1 MTSTLVNGTAES
13 VSVDTDYVPVR
24 ENSLTRRFFSSGMGE
39 PIALIGALIVLIL
52 IFSILNPRFATVE
65 NLQNIL
71 NQASL
76 PLIIGVGATFVILI
90 GSIDLSVEGVMGAAG
105 VAFVLMSANTRG
117 SEDLGAWAFIGAI
130 GMGILLGAVNGLLF
144 TKVKIPSFIVTLG
157 MWFVGI
163 GIATIMYGTD
173 ALPSLTNSE
182 LTNWAAK
189 IVFGLPNIFWLAAI
203 ITIIAAVVLR
213 FTSFGRVA
221 LAVGNNE
228 SIARANGMAITR
240 NKILIFVVA
249 GAMSGLAGILASMQ
263 MGAVSNNIG
272 AGYLFITI
280 PAVVIGGTS
289 LSGGKGG
296 MARTAIGVL
305 LLTVLSNGLILS
317 GVSPN
322 YQSAVSGAI
331 LVIAIVAASWSQR
344 GRLRIAK

>member
-1 MTSTLVNGTAES
+1 MTNTLTSGTSES
-13 VSVDTDYVPVR
+13 VSVDTDYIPLR
-24 ENSLTRRFFSSGMGE
+24 ESSITRRFFNSGMGE
-39 PIALIGALIVLIL
+39 PTALIGALIVLIL
-52 IFSILNPRFATVE
+52 IFSILNPRFATIQ

-76 PLIIGVGATFVILI
+76 PLIIGIGATFVILI

-105 VAFVLMSANTRG
+105 VAFVLMSANSRG
-117 SEDLGAWAFIGAI
+117 GEDLGVWAFIGAI
-130 GMGILLGAVNGLLF
+130 AMGVALGAVNGLLF

-157 MWFVGI
+157 MWFVAIGI
-163 GIATIMYGTD
+163 GTILYGTD

-189 IVFGLPNIFWLAAI
+189 ITFGLPNVFWLAAI
-203 ITIIAAVVLR
+203 LAITAGLVLR

-221 LAVGNNE
+221 LAIGNNE
-228 SIARANGMAITR
+228 NIARANGMAITR
-240 NKILIFVVA
+240 NKVLIFIVA
-249 GAMSGLAGILASMQ
+249 GAMSSVAGILASMQ

-296 MARTAIGVL
+296 MTRTAIGVL
-305 LLTVLSNGLILS
+305 LLTVLSNGLILA

-322 YQSAVSGAI
+322 YQSALSGGI
-331 LVIAIVAASWSQR
+331 LVIAIVAAAWSQR